1 MLTLIYTV
9 VGAFVAQLLYDRF
22 KGPIPRYGFEFE
34 EGVPYQSA
42 VPAGF
47 NFHSGTEYLE
57 NYIYIENYGEDVWL
71 SNVSTAV
78 YFKNKK
84 ERTNYQ
90 RMGITDNLFNLQIE
104 DLPTQFPLEYRI
116 HRPQP
121 PSLPTGKEEVIEEK
135 TKIGLFVSGSDMQK
149 LKCLTPVEVKV
160 EYEWNGKRGRDI
172 WLFDFSDEN
181 EVRFSRLPSPIWRK
195 VVFLFKRFL

>member
-9 VGAFVAQLLYDRF
+9 VGAFIAQLLYDRF
-22 KGPIPRYGFEFE
+22 KRPTPHYGFEFE

-47 NFHSGTEYLE
+47 YFHSGTEYLE
-57 NYIYIENYGEDVWL
+57 NYIHIENYGEDVWL
-71 SNVSTAV
+71 SDVSVEV

-104 DLPTQFPLEYRI
+104 D
-116 HRPQP
+116 
-121 PSLPTGKEEVIEEK
+121 
-135 TKIGLFVSGSDMQK
+135 FV
-149 LKCLTPVEVKV
+149 
-160 EYEWNGKRGRDI
+160 
-172 WLFDFSDEN
+172 
-181 EVRFSRLPSPIWRK
+181 LPSEIQTT
-195 VVFLFKRFL
+195 L